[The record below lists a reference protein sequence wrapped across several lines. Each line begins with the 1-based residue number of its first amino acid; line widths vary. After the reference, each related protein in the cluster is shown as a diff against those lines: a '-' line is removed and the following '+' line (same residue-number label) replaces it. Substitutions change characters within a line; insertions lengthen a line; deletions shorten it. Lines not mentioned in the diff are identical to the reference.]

1 MPLNSPLSRRRFLGA
16 SAAIAATAACASPRN
31 AIAEPNSSAEPN
43 ASTPPAIA
51 ALPVLSGL
59 ARPFTNDELLARIV
73 RAQRLM
79 HQSKI
84 DAIVLANSTTSSV
97 YFADLRLNGGERLW
111 ALVIPAKAKPFLVCP
126 AFEEG
131 RARELLEAGPFG
143 KDADVLVWQEDE
155 SPYVALGKGLAERG
169 LTSATI
175 GLDENMKFVFS
186 EGIRAANPHLTIVSA
201 SPVTAGCRMIKD
213 AHEIECLRLA
223 CRATLLV
230 YRAVAQSLESGMT
243 TANVHAL
250 VAAAYKQVGFE
261 GEASLNIDEFT
272 ALPHGSRQQQTLRE
286 GSILMLDDGCEV
298 EGYTSDIT
306 RTFVLGTATDKMK
319 SVFDLVHRAQ
329 TVAIQTARP
338 GVLTAEVDAAAR
350 KVIVDG
356 GYGPGY
362 TYFSHRL
369 GHGIGMDM
377 HEWPYFVK
385 NDMFG
390 YDLSPRLKAGNLLSD
405 EPGIYIRGQFGI
417 RLEDDLLITESGA
430 ELLTPQSPSL
440 EDPFAGM
447 EAESPAV
454 KG

>member
-1 MPLNSPLSRRRFLGA
+1 MPSNPALSRRGFLGA
-16 SAAIAATAACASPRN
+16 SAAAAAAFATPHIA
-31 AIAEPNSSAEPN
+31 SAEPTG
-43 ASTPPAIA
+43 SMPAAIS
-51 ALPVLSGL
+51 ALPVLSGQ
-59 ARPFTNDELLARIV
+59 ARPFTNAERLARIA

-79 HQSKI
+79 ATMKI

-111 ALVIPAKAKPFLVCP
+111 ALVLPAKAKPFLVCP

-131 RARELLEAGPFG
+131 RARELLDAGPFG
-143 KDADVLVWQEDE
+143 KDADVLTWQEDE
-155 SPYVALGKGLAERG
+155 SPFAALGKGLADRG
-169 LTSATI
+169 LTHATV
-175 GLDENMKFVFS
+175 GLDENMKFVFA
-186 EGIRAANPHLTIVSA
+186 EGIRSANPHLNLVSA
-201 SPVTAGCRMIKD
+201 SPVTAGCRMVKD

-230 YRAVAQSLESGMT
+230 YRAVAQSLRPGMT
-243 TANVHAL
+243 TANVHSL
-250 VAAAYKQVGFE
+250 VAAAYKRVGFD

-286 GSILMLDDGCEV
+286 GSILMLDDGCMV

-306 RTFVLGTATDKMK
+306 RTFVLGKATDKMK

-329 TVAIQTARP
+329 SAAVATARP
-338 GVLTAEVDAAAR
+338 DMPTADVDAAAR
-350 KVIVDG
+350 KIIVDG
-356 GYGPGY
+356 GYGPGF

-385 NDMFG
+385 NNMFG
-390 YDLSPRLKAGNLLSD
+390 YDLNPRLQAGNLLSD
-405 EPGIYIRGQFGI
+405 EPGIYIRGEFGI
-417 RLEDDLLITESGA
+417 RLEDDLLITESGS

-440 EDPFAGM
+440 EDPFGNM
-447 EAESPAV
+447 E
-454 KG
+454 

>member
-1 MPLNSPLSRRRFLGA
+1 MPLNNSVSRRRFLGA
-16 SAAIAATAACASPRN
+16 SAAIAATAACTNPISA
-31 AIAEPNSSAEPN
+31 SAEPT

-59 ARPFTNDELLARIV
+59 ARPFTNDERLARIT

-111 ALVIPAKAKPFLVCP
+111 ALVIPAKARPFLVCP

-155 SPYVALGKGLAERG
+155 SPFAALGKGLADRG
-169 LTSATI
+169 LSSGTV
-175 GLDENMKFVFS
+175 GLDENMKFVFA
-186 EGIRAANPHLTIVSA
+186 EGIRAANPHLNIVSA

-230 YRAVAQSLESGMT
+230 YRAVAQSLQPGMT
-243 TANVHAL
+243 TADVHSL
-250 VAAAYKQVGFE
+250 VSAAYKQVGFE

-329 TVAIQTARP
+329 TIAVETAKP
-338 GVLTAEVDAAAR
+338 GVPTADVDAAAR

-390 YDLSPRLKAGNLLSD
+390 YDLSPHLKAGNLLSD

-447 EAESPAV
+447 EPEPPAA